1 VGRRATNSRRALGND
16 PLDAVIPGSAESSVE
31 SEREQQSA
39 NVSQPAA
46 TRSSRSAP
54 AGVRKTRATFHLPI
68 DLLEEARDVVYWVP
82 GLTMANLTEEAL
94 RREIQRIKDVRN
106 DGQDFPTRES
116 DLKRGR
122 PVT

>member
-1 VGRRATNSRRALGND
+1 V
-16 PLDAVIPGSAESSVE
+16 
-31 SEREQQSA
+31 Q
-39 NVSQPAA
+39 
-46 TRSSRSAP
+46 
-54 AGVRKTRATFHLPI
+54 KTRATFHLPI

-94 RREIQRIKDVRN
+94 RREIQRIKAVRN
-106 DGQDFPTRES
+106 EGEDFPMRES

>member
-1 VGRRATNSRRALGND
+1 MERRATRSRRALGDD
-16 PLDAVIPGSAESSVE
+16 PLDAVIPDSGEND
-31 SEREQQSA
+31 REQA
-39 NVSQPAA
+39 NAQGSRPTS
-46 TRSSRSAP
+46 TRSSRSSP
-54 AGVRKTRATFHLPI
+54 ERTQKTRATFHLPI

-82 GLTMANLTEEAL
+82 SLTMANLTEEAL

-106 DGQDFPTRES
+106 NGENFPSRQG

>member
-1 VGRRATNSRRALGND
+1 MQRRAPNSRRALGTD
-16 PLDAVIPGSAESSVE
+16 PFDAVIPTSGA
-31 SEREQQSA
+31 SEQEQQGVEGSQSA
-39 NVSQPAA
+39 SA
-46 TRSSRSAP
+46 RSSRPAAP
-54 AGVRKTRATFHLPI
+54 PARVQKTRATFHLPV

-82 GLTMANLTEEAL
+82 GLTMATLTEEAL

-106 DGQDFPTRES
+106 AGEDFPTRES

>member
-1 VGRRATNSRRALGND
+1 VQRRAPNNRRALGDD
-16 PLDAVIPGSAESSVE
+16 PFEAVIPGSEE

-39 NVSQPAA
+39 KVSRPAS
-46 TRSSRSAP
+46 TRSSRPAP
-54 AGVRKTRATFHLPI
+54 AARVQKTRATFHLPV
-68 DLLEEARDVVYWVP
+68 DLLEETRDVVYWVP

-106 DGQDFPTRES
+106 AGDDFPSRES

>member
-1 VGRRATNSRRALGND
+1 VQRRATNSRRALGDD
-16 PLDAVIPGSAESSVE
+16 PLDAVIPGSGGSDRKQ
-31 SEREQQSA
+31 ERT
-39 NVSQPAA
+39 NVSRPAA
-46 TRSSRSAP
+46 PRLSRTAP
-54 AGVRKTRATFHLPI
+54 AKVQKTRATFHLPI

>member
-1 VGRRATNSRRALGND
+1 VGRRAPNSRRALGDD
-16 PLDAVIPGSAESSVE
+16 PLDAVIPGSGESKQGKETV
-31 SEREQQSA
+31 A
-39 NVSQPAA
+39 NVSG
-46 TRSSRSAP
+46 RSSNRYAQP
-54 AGVRKTRATFHLPI
+54 DPRGLQKTRATFHLPV

-106 DGQDFPTRES
+106 DGGNFPSREG